1 MAQNKIIKSIPKS
14 EKISVKIHNE
24 KEELTHIITEKIMSA
39 SKEFVMYKVEK
50 DKTYT
55 LLGKSNNP
63 KKLEEKYVDE
73 RKEIE

>member
-1 MAQNKIIKSIPKS
+1 MAQNKIIKNIPKS
-14 EKISVKIHNE
+14 EKISVNIRNE

-50 DKTYT
+50 DKTYS

-63 KKLEEKYVDE
+63 KKLEEKYVNNG
-73 RKEIE
+73 KEIK